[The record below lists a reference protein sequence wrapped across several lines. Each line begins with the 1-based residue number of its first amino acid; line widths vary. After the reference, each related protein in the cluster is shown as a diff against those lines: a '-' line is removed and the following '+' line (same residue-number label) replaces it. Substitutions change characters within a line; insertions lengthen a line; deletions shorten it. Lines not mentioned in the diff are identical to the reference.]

1 MNWLQALPPSEKR
14 KELIDYFS
22 KPLDGLRIRE
32 LRRLWRENRENSVE
46 NLLAILR
53 RFAEEHPH
61 STEVKPSSISEV
73 SEEDLQLVGWI
84 ARCKKT

>member
-1 MNWLQALPPSEKR
+1 
-14 KELIDYFS
+14 
-22 KPLDGLRIRE
+22 LRIRE
-32 LRRLWRENRENSVE
+32 LRRLWRENRKNSVE

-61 STEVKPSSISEV
+61 STEVQPSSISEV